1 MKKLKM
7 LKGFKPRL
15 AGLPDFSVI
24 HLPEPETVAVSAMD
38 IPYIRPKLLVREN
51 DPVRI
56 GTPVFC
62 DKRNPSI
69 QYVSPGSGRVEKIV
83 FGPRRRLIEVVI
95 ALNQSPDKDGDSPM
109 DGRSN
114 AVEFEPVLEN
124 QIHDI
129 EKSTLIQRLQIGGL
143 WQSFR
148 QFPNKDTADDALD
161 PPKII
166 VSLNGNDI
174 FSPHPALLLENN
186 TRYFEYGLEVLKR
199 LTPEIIVS
207 ARESSLGKLSFIED
221 KITHAVPD
229 IFPAWDPGALL
240 YRMKTNIEDNRSWC
254 ISAEHLIMIARF
266 LLTGKYPV
274 KRLITVTR
282 PSDKRPHIMTRQGVP
297 IKDLVGRMNKTDL
310 ITTGRFNG
318 RTVDPGT
325 HLGFFDSTLNIIR
338 ASETDEMFGFI
349 RPGFTKPTVSKAF
362 VSSLLPFRVE
372 PDCNAHGEQ
381 RACINCGY
389 CAKICPVDLLPSFI
403 MKALY
408 ADDIEDALEL
418 GLMDCC
424 RCGLCS
430 FTCPSKIE
438 LTQLLSQGMDAHYKD
453 KE

>member
-51 DPVRI
+51 DIVRI
-56 GTPVFC
+56 GTPVFK

-69 QYVSPGSGRVEKIV
+69 QYVSPASGRVEKIV
-83 FGPRRRLIEVVI
+83 FGPRRKLIEVVI
-95 ALNQSPDKDGDSPM
+95 ALDRIQDN
-109 DGRSN
+109 N
-114 AVEFEPVLEN
+114 AVEFKPVLEN

-129 EKSTLIQRLQIGGL
+129 EKAKLIQRLQIGGL
-143 WQSFR
+143 WQCFR
-148 QFPNKDTADDALD
+148 QFPNKDTADDTFE
-161 PPKII
+161 PPMII

-174 FSPHPALLLENN
+174 FSPHPALLLEND

-199 LTPEIIVS
+199 LTHEIIVS
-207 ARESSLGKLSFIED
+207 ARESSLEKLAFIED

-254 ISAEHLIMIARF
+254 ICAEHLVLIAKF
-266 LLTGKYPV
+266 LLTGRYPV
-274 KRLITVTR
+274 KRLVTVTR
-282 PSDKRPHIMTRQGVP
+282 PSDRRPHIMTRQGVP
-297 IKDLVGRMNKTDL
+297 VKDLVGRMNKTDL

-318 RTVDPGT
+318 RTVEPGT

-338 ASETDEMFGFI
+338 ASETEEMLGFV
-349 RPGFTKPTVSKAF
+349 RPGFTKPTVSKTF

-403 MKALY
+403 MKALH
-408 ADDIEDALEL
+408 ADDIEEALEL
-418 GLMDCC
+418 GMMDCC
-424 RCGLCS
+424 QCGLCS

-438 LTQLLSQGMDAHYKD
+438 LTHILSQGMDAHYKD